1 MDLAKQDCVA
11 GRRTLP
17 HQPPRIGGIG
27 DNPAMTMGA
36 DTSPGE
42 HIIGV
47 DHVQLAMPA
56 GGEDDARRF
65 YAAVLALT
73 EVQKPAGLAGR
84 GGCWFASADGTVA
97 VHLGVEEDFRA
108 ARKAHPAFVVTDLD
122 AVRVR
127 LADAGA
133 EIVED
138 DSIDVGRFYTAD
150 PFGNRIEFI
159 AEADRGFTRER

>member
-1 MDLAKQDCVA
+1 
-11 GRRTLP
+11 
-17 HQPPRIGGIG
+17 
-27 DNPAMTMGA
+27 MTMGA
-36 DTSPGE
+36 DTGPGE

-56 GGEDDARRF
+56 GREDDARRF
-65 YAAVLALT
+65 YGDVLGLS
-73 EVQKPAGLAGR
+73 EVPKPADLASR
-84 GGCWFASADGTVA
+84 GGCWFACADGSVA
-97 VHLGVEEDFRA
+97 VHLGIEDDFRP

-122 AVRVR
+122 AMRMR

-133 EIVED
+133 EVIED
-138 DSIDVGRFYTAD
+138 DSIDAGRFYTAD